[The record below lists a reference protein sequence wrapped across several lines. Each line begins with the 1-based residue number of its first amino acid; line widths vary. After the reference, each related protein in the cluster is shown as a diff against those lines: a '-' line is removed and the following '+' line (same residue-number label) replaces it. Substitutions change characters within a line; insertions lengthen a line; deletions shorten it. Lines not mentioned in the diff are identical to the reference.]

1 MCWDAG
7 LPPELIER
15 IWRDPHALLTEGVKL
30 QDKTRCTV
38 VRLDDPAGPFVWKH
52 HNWGTI
58 RRTIKR
64 SLSRSTAR
72 KSWLDGLFLSDAGV
86 PTPRPRAIMERQLGP
101 FQRCSYI
108 LTDYVPGTSLYRLM
122 RFGRPTPAMI
132 QDLARQVASIW
143 QQLDDLRVWHNDF
156 KTENLLVDPQGK
168 LWIIDLERTRRY
180 HNVDRMRRRQ
190 ARDVADLLHPRNWRA
205 HPEASDIFRRAILQT
220 PAAAATLAGP
230 QGIGHPLSRPVP
242 AINRSSQLVTVL
254 VPCRNAAETILTC
267 LDSVRDM
274 GDEILVADAGS
285 TDHTLDLV
293 REFGG
298 CRILEQPSADDAYFE
313 AWAQSHARHDWIL
326 RILPNEQLNPD
337 LARQVQD
344 KLATEPREDGFLV
357 SRSFH
362 FRGGRLKFGD
372 FRGDSSIRLY
382 RKDAAR
388 YETTDGR
395 VEVRLA
401 SERLGTLRSRLVVE
415 LCPNLDRYLSDM
427 LSAAR
432 EMARRA
438 HDRGL
443 RPKRRNILWRAPWK
457 FVRSYVLRRGWLD
470 GWPGLHASILT
481 SLALYLRETSLWG
494 LYQPAANQQTVE
506 TARSR
511 ELRVFDPNHADDG
524 LALGADESLDETS
537 VKFFD
542 MIDDSKVRTA
552 A

>member
-1 MCWDAG
+1 MCWDAS
-7 LPPELIER
+7 LPPEFVER
-15 IWRDPHALLTEGVKL
+15 IWRDPHALLAEGVTL
-30 QDKTRCTV
+30 QDKPRCTV
-38 VRLDDPAGPFVWKH
+38 VRLDDPAGSFVWKH

-72 KSWLDGLFLSDAGV
+72 KSWLDGLFLSEAGV
-86 PTPRPRAIMERQLGP
+86 PTPRPRAFIERQLGP

-122 RFGRPTPAMI
+122 RFGCPAPAMI

-180 HNVDRMRRRQ
+180 HNVHRMRCRQ

-205 HPEASDIFRRAILQT
+205 HPEAAEVFRRAILQT

-242 AINRSSQLVTVL
+242 AVNRSAQLVTVL
-254 VPCRNAAETILTC
+254 IPCRNAAETILTC

-274 GDEILVADAGS
+274 ADEILVADAGS

-298 CRILEQPSADDAYFE
+298 CRILERSSADDASFE

-326 RILPNEQLNPD
+326 RILPEEQLNPD

-344 KLATEPREDGFLV
+344 KLAAEPREDGFLV

-362 FRGGRLKFGD
+362 FRGQRLKFGD
-372 FRGDSSIRLY
+372 FRSDSSIRLY

-388 YETTDGR
+388 YEITDGS
-395 VEVRLA
+395 VKVRLD
-401 SERLGTLRSRLVVE
+401 SERIGALRSRLVVE
-415 LCPNLDRYLSDM
+415 LCPSLDRYLSDM
-427 LSAAR
+427 RSVAR
-432 EMARRA
+432 QLARRDF
-438 HDRGL
+438 DRGL
-443 RPKRRNILWRAPWK
+443 RPKRRHVLLRAPWK
-457 FVRSYVLRRGWLD
+457 FLSSYALRRGWLD
-470 GWPGLHASILT
+470 GLPGLHASLL
-481 SLALYLRETSLWG
+481 SALALYLREASLWD
-494 LYQPAANQQTVE
+494 LCQPAALRNGRLP
-506 TARSR
+506 ARMH
-511 ELRVFDPNHADDG
+511 ELRVFDPNAASEPAIDALEVEYRANRTLQETADR
-524 LALGADESLDETS
+524 EQI
-537 VKFFD
+537 K
-542 MIDDSKVRTA
+542 TA